1 LRFNAAI
8 LVFLAV
14 AAALFGAF
22 AVSDRHSSVRAA
34 RSTNEPVL
42 ISAQA
47 VYTSLSDAD
56 TTAAG
61 AFLAGRVAP
70 ATLQARYQA
79 DLARASA
86 GLIAA
91 ARQGGSTSSIGS
103 ALQTVSID
111 VPVYAGLIATAQADN
126 ARGYPVGA
134 SYQSEASN
142 LMRTAILP
150 AASNLYEAERGRLGS
165 TLGHAADDVLLVVA
179 LVVLAATLV
188 ALVSFQIGLSRRFRR
203 TLNLPLVGATL
214 AVVVL
219 GIWLAV
225 ALPSQTHNVH
235 RADRQGSALLDT
247 ETQARILVLQ
257 ARADDELTLVTRDTV
272 PTYQT
277 DYDTVAQ
284 QLDAVFHPASGAT
297 TPVGMAH
304 AATAWQ
310 SYQKLHH
317 QVRHD
322 DTDGDLN
329 AALRLTS
336 GTGSADVPAV
346 AVRLDA
352 DLDGAITSSQATFNQ
367 ATHAAEADLAG
378 LTLAAAILCAL
389 AAVLVL
395 TGVRPRIDEFS

>member
-1 LRFNAAI
+1 LRCNAAI
-8 LVFLAV
+8 LVILAV
-14 AAALFGAF
+14 AAGLLGTF
-22 AVSDRHSSVRAA
+22 AVSHRHSSVRSA

-61 AFLAGRVAP
+61 AFLVGRVAP
-70 ATLQARYQA
+70 ARLQARYQA

-86 GLIAA
+86 GLTAA
-91 ARQGGSTSSIGS
+91 ALQGGSTSSIGS

-111 VPVYAGLIATAQADN
+111 VPVYTGVIATAQADN
-126 ARGYPVGA
+126 DRGYPVGA

-165 TLGHAADDVLLVVA
+165 TLGDATDDTLVVIA

-219 GIWLAV
+219 GVWLAV
-225 ALPSQTHNVH
+225 ALPSQTHNMH
-235 RADRQGSALLDT
+235 RANQQGSALLDT

-272 PTYQT
+272 PSYQT
-277 DYDTVAQ
+277 DYETAAQ
-284 QLDAVFHPASGAT
+284 QLDAVFHPAPGAT
-297 TPVGMAH
+297 TRVGMAQ
-304 AATAWQ
+304 AAIAWR
-310 SYQKLHH
+310 SYRELHD
-317 QVRHD
+317 QIRHD
-322 DTDGDLN
+322 DTDGDLT

-336 GTGSADVPAV
+336 GTGSAEVPAV
-346 AVRLDA
+346 AARLDA
-352 DLDGAITSSQATFNQ
+352 DLGGAITASQARFNQ
-367 ATHAAEADLAG
+367 ATHAAEADLTG
-378 LTLAAAILCAL
+378 LALAAAILCAL

-395 TGVRPRIDEFS
+395 AGVRPRIDEFS